1 MCNNNYGSM
10 DLLYTIPSQ
19 DFSNEEIKKILEE
32 RPEIKFVSM
41 VGIDLRGNDTDEKI
55 PIEKFL
61 NDIDGFLEGGI
72 QTDGSSVVLP
82 GIATLN
88 DGKVDMIAD
97 RTVKWFIDY
106 NYEHYDELTD
116 KPVGTLRIPSFLI
129 HNKEKVDSRAI
140 LKKASDNFNKNAM
153 KILKG
158 NPEILKSMQIEFDDI
173 KSIELTA
180 ATELEF
186 WVKTPDHEAEVEELS
201 IAQVL
206 QEHYWKRTQGLVR
219 TALERSLLVLKD
231 YGFKPEM
238 GHKEVGGITAKVS
251 DGGVL
256 SHVMEQIEID
266 WEYAEA
272 LQAADNEL
280 FARALI
286 QDTYRSFGLDV
297 SFLAKPIDGVAG
309 NGEHTHVN
317 AMILLKN
324 GKKKNLFAS
333 GRKKDEYMNPIG
345 WGALMGLLKNFEVI
359 NPFITAT
366 NDGFRRLK
374 PGFEAPV
381 CTVAAIGKNV
391 SVPQRNRTIM
401 TGLIRD
407 TENDLPTRFEVRS
420 PNPHTNT
427 YLALAAIFQGMLD
440 GMKYATE
447 SGKTSKELLAEFS
460 KKSGEKADYLETS
473 REYRCEEDVF
483 EHFTE
488 NERNKLFGV
497 PPGTVWE
504 NLKNIM
510 NNDKKIEVLK
520 NGNVMTESLISS
532 YIQAVTVHWI
542 MELREKILPE
552 YINTVKNIKKKHIP
566 SDFDD
571 I

>member
-1 MCNNNYGSM
+1 
-10 DLLYTIPSQ
+10 
-19 DFSNEEIKKILEE
+19 
-32 RPEIKFVSM
+32 
-41 VGIDLRGNDTDEKI
+41 
-55 PIEKFL
+55 
-61 NDIDGFLEGGI
+61 
-72 QTDGSSVVLP
+72 
-82 GIATLN
+82 
-88 DGKVDMIAD
+88 
-97 RTVKWFIDY
+97 
-106 NYEHYDELTD
+106 LTQ
-116 KPVGTLRIPSFLI
+116 
-129 HNKEKVDSRAI
+129 EQY

-333 GRKKDEYMNPIG
+333 GRKK
-345 WGALMGLLKNFEVI
+345 
-359 NPFITAT
+359 
-366 NDGFRRLK
+366 R
-374 PGFEAPV
+374 
-381 CTVAAIGKNV
+381 
-391 SVPQRNRTIM
+391 
-401 TGLIRD
+401 
-407 TENDLPTRFEVRS
+407 
-420 PNPHTNT
+420 
-427 YLALAAIFQGMLD
+427 
-440 GMKYATE
+440 
-447 SGKTSKELLAEFS
+447 
-460 KKSGEKADYLETS
+460 
-473 REYRCEEDVF
+473 
-483 EHFTE
+483 
-488 NERNKLFGV
+488 
-497 PPGTVWE
+497 
-504 NLKNIM
+504 
-510 NNDKKIEVLK
+510 
-520 NGNVMTESLISS
+520 
-532 YIQAVTVHWI
+532 
-542 MELREKILPE
+542 
-552 YINTVKNIKKKHIP
+552 
-566 SDFDD
+566 
-571 I
+571 